1 MILKALELTKKKP
14 NMSKPNAQNMK
25 VPSRPITHVT
35 GISRLGTLSK
45 LSENELVGF
54 FREPGKGN

>member
-1 MILKALELTKKKP
+1 MSLQDLELTKKKP
-14 NMSKPNAQNMK
+14 NAQNMK
-25 VPSRPITHVT
+25 VLSRPVTHVT

-54 FREPGKGN
+54 FRETGKGN